1 MSDIS
6 VASVER
12 FRSLLS
18 VCDHCSYPNR
28 PLGRSVVTAVPYAC
42 KTDFVIDGYG
52 CVPVINGDP
61 KWLPMKVRAFLAFH
75 VELMRPVAIHI
86 CSGSFSEAEHLT
98 RSLEL
103 TGVLEKLIALD
114 NVYAAR
120 TDPADAVERA
130 TYICCKNAE
139 EVEAKKQSKP
149 SPAFAQW
156 ITQDQ
161 FNREVY
167 ARFPGSMQGRVMYVI
182 PFSMGPIGGRYSIN
196 AVQLTDSP
204 YVVLN
209 MRLLTRV
216 SSSLWD
222 AIGQA
227 DFVRCVHTIGRPRP
241 ITKKPKSNW
250 PCNPDRFFL
259 AHRLEEDEVWS
270 YGSAFGENAFLS
282 KKCLGLRLATYRGLK
297 EGWLALNAALIAV
310 RDPSGKDVYGC
321 VAMPSGAGKTYLA
334 MMTPTL
340 KGWQVRVLGDDIA
353 WIRCAPDR
361 KMYAFAPENG
371 IFACPL
377 HATSTSSANII
388 KMLSKNT
395 ILVNCATTSKGL
407 YFWEDLSDLLEP
419 SEHVSDWRKEE
430 WSRDQRRLPTHAN
443 CHFTA
448 LTSSAPNV
456 HFNWEQSAGVP
467 ISFLVFGCKRPD
479 KMPLV
484 YEAESWEHGVVMAA
498 GIRSV
503 SHSALDKLSNRLVH
517 NPLCMRT
524 YMATTM
530 AELVNHWLTIKEK
543 VTETP
548 KIFLVNWYQER
559 ADGTV
564 IWPGYGENIRVLEW
578 IVGRCTAPNAT
589 TAVDSPIGML
599 PKGLNTEGLNVD
611 VSTLL
616 QVDKRFWSREI
627 REMEAFLG
635 AEIGNRMVPIMN
647 KILSDLSKR
656 IASMP

>member
-1 MSDIS
+1 M
-6 VASVER
+6 AER
-12 FRSLLS
+12 STES
-18 VCDHCSYPNR
+18 E
-28 PLGRSVVTAVPYAC
+28 
-42 KTDFVIDGYG
+42 
-52 CVPVINGDP
+52 PVGLRIYRNTNEI
-61 KWLPMKVRAFLAFH
+61 RF
-75 VELMRPVAIHI
+75 
-86 CSGSFSEAEHLT
+86 
-98 RSLEL
+98 
-103 TGVLEKLIALD
+103 
-114 NVYAAR
+114 
-120 TDPADAVERA
+120 
-130 TYICCKNAE
+130 
-139 EVEAKKQSKP
+139 
-149 SPAFAQW
+149 
-156 ITQDQ
+156 
-161 FNREVY
+161 FNL
-167 ARFPGSMQGRVMYVI
+167 F
-182 PFSMGPIGGRYSIN
+182 
-196 AVQLTDSP
+196 
-204 YVVLN
+204 
-209 MRLLTRV
+209 RV

-241 ITKKPKSNW
+241 ITKKPKSNKFFRPFQW

-259 AHRLEEDEVWS
+259 AHRLEEDEVKNEVWS

-484 YEAESWEHGVVMAA
+484 YEAESWEHGV
-498 GIRSV
+498 
-503 SHSALDKLSNRLVH
+503 
-517 NPLCMRT
+517 
-524 YMATTM
+524 
-530 AELVNHWLTIKEK
+530 
-543 VTETP
+543 TP